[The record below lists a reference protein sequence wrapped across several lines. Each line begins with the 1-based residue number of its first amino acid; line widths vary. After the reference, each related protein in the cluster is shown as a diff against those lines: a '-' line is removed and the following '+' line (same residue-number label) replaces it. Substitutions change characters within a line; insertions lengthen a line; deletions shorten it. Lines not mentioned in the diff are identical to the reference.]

1 MSSIGWVALDSGIW
15 LLAAMIATA
24 LLIATIAGL
33 WAAIV
38 AAYGCYTA
46 RDCRHL
52 DDGLP
57 GHRTGRLH
65 ASRGHRRRLHRDL
78 VLLLVV
84 NTNRADEADA
94 P

>member
-1 MSSIGWVALDSGIW
+1 MSSIGWFALDSCVW

-24 LLIATIAGL
+24 LLIGAVAGT
-33 WAAIV
+33 WALL
-38 AAYGCYTA
+38 AAGIERLIT
-46 RDCRHL
+46 RDCREL

>member
-1 MSSIGWVALDSGIW
+1 MTGLALALGEDFLW
-15 LLAAMIATA
+15 LLLRMLITA
-24 LLIATIAGL
+24 VVIATIAGL

-38 AAYGCYTA
+38 AAYGHLTA
-46 RDCRHL
+46 RDSHEL
-52 DDGLP
+52 DNGLP
-57 GHRTGRLH
+57 GHRTGHLH